1 MTAWPFLQSCDGMPC
16 IDTIANTNNLQ
27 VSPLRMT

>member
-1 MTAWPFLQSCDGMPC
+1 VWVLEPTKDPRLRPDAGLPLW
-16 IDTIANTNNLQ
+16 ANLQ